1 MPAGRRVGVITNYSA
16 MSSNG
21 HTALDE
27 LRGLSA
33 FTVGAVFAPEHGLDG
48 NIPAGAQVPAVTR
61 GPGGVPVYG
70 LYSSTAGSLQPANVN
85 DGRVSGVAAAGA
97 SFDIKKPQ
105 LEWLEG
111 LDALVFDLQDFGS
124 RYNTFLSTL
133 RLCLEAAA
141 EAHMPFIVM
150 DRPNPI
156 RGDRF
161 EGLLL
166 RREFESYVGFMPG
179 VPARHGLTTGEIALL
194 IRGTIGLDIDLSVI
208 QMDGWSRSMWF
219 DQTGLPW
226 VPPTPSMV
234 SADTALVYV
243 GTCLIEGTNL
253 SEGRGTLLPFHWV
266 GAPWLDAPRIA
277 EEMNARRLP
286 GVLFSATSFLPH
298 HDKYEGCVCQAVHVH
313 VLNRD
318 EFRPFASAALLLES
332 IKRLHPDRFAW
343 VQGIRESP
351 SNNGPAHNSAACPF
365 IDLLAGTD
373 RLRAVIDMGGDVA
386 ELLEESESA
395 AREYGRQVKEY
406 LLYAAHV
413 K

>member
-1 MPAGRRVGVITNYSA
+1 MLAGKRIGVITNHSA
-16 MSSNG
+16 MSSSG

-33 FTVGAVFAPEHGLDG
+33 FTVGAVFAPEHGLNG
-48 NIPAGAQVPAVTR
+48 SIPAGEQVPAVAQ

-70 LYSSTAGSLQPANVN
+70 LYSSTAGNLQPAN
-85 DGRVSGVAAAGA
+85 DQRVSGVVAAGA
-97 SFDIKKPQ
+97 SFDIKKPE
-105 LEWLEG
+105 LEWLER

-133 RLCLEAAA
+133 RLCLEVAA
-141 EAHMPFIVM
+141 EAHMPLIVM

-161 EGLLL
+161 EGLPLHQ
-166 RREFESYVGFMPG
+166 EHESYVGFMPG
-179 VPARHGLTTGEIALL
+179 VLARHGLTTGEIALL
-194 IRGTIGLDIDLSVI
+194 IRGTMGLDVDLSVI
-208 QMDGWSRSMWF
+208 QMDGWSRNMWF

-226 VPPTPSMV
+226 APPTPNMV
-234 SADTALVYV
+234 SAETALVYV

-253 SEGRGTLLPFHWV
+253 SEGRGTLLPFHWL
-266 GAPWLDAPRIA
+266 GAPWLDARSTA

-286 GVLFSATSFLPH
+286 GVLFSATSFVPH
-298 HDKYEGCVCQAVHVH
+298 HDKYEGHVCQAVHVH

-318 EFRPFASAALLLES
+318 EFKPFASAVLLLES
-332 IKRLHPDRFAW
+332 IKRSHPDKFAW
-343 VQGIRESP
+343 AQGVRESLS
-351 SNNGPAHNSAACPF
+351 SNRPADNSVACPF

-395 AREYGRQVKEY
+395 AREYGRQIKEHM
-406 LLYAAHV
+406 LYAAHME
-413 K
+413 

>member
-1 MPAGRRVGVITNYSA
+1 M
-16 MSSNG
+16 
-21 HTALDE
+21 
-27 LRGLSA
+27 
-33 FTVGAVFAPEHGLDG
+33 
-48 NIPAGAQVPAVTR
+48 
-61 GPGGVPVYG
+61 YG
-70 LYSSTAGSLQPANVN
+70 LPRLPRSGTRERPALKWCC
-85 DGRVSGVAAAGA
+85 SAAGA
-97 SFDIKKPQ
+97 SFDMKPE

-194 IRGTIGLDIDLSVI
+194 IRGTMGLDVDLSVI

-234 SADTALVYV
+234 SADTALGLRGNVPDRRRQS
-243 GTCLIEGTNL
+243 
-253 SEGRGTLLPFHWV
+253 SEGR
-266 GAPWLDAPRIA
+266 APCCRFTGWAPRGSMPEA
-277 EEMNARRLP
+277 QL
-286 GVLFSATSFLPH
+286 
-298 HDKYEGCVCQAVHVH
+298 
-313 VLNRD
+313 
-318 EFRPFASAALLLES
+318 
-332 IKRLHPDRFAW
+332 KR
-343 VQGIRESP
+343 
-351 SNNGPAHNSAACPF
+351 
-365 IDLLAGTD
+365 
-373 RLRAVIDMGGDVA
+373 
-386 ELLEESESA
+386 
-395 AREYGRQVKEY
+395 
-406 LLYAAHV
+406 
-413 K
+413 